1 MSKTTENE
9 AISTL
14 WCRLKALD
22 RQQLTALCSY
32 LGLHGASFYTMR
44 DKLVYGVGGFDYWEL
59 KGVKGMIGEFD
70 PLYEGKTEC
79 FYECCPQ
86 KQQFIQFMLD
96 KGGMGRTS
104 AYQRFRL
111 FNFKKWEIEG
121 IENLLN
127 RFLDFHKD

>member
-9 AISTL
+9 AKATL
-14 WCRLKALD
+14 SCRLEELD
-22 RQQLTALCSY
+22 KQQLTALCFY

-59 KGVKGMIGEFD
+59 KGVKGMIAEFD
-70 PLYEGKTEC
+70 PIYEGEVEK
-79 FYECCPQ
+79 FYDSCTQ

-121 IENLLN
+121 LENLLGL
-127 RFLDFHKD
+127 FLDFHKN

>member
-1 MSKTTENE
+1 MSKRTENE
-9 AISTL
+9 AKTTL

-44 DKLVYGVGGFDYWEL
+44 DKLVYEVGSFDYWEL

-70 PLYEGKTEC
+70 PIYEGEIEN
-79 FYECCPQ
+79 FYESCAK
-86 KQQFIQFMLD
+86 KQQFIQFMLE

-104 AYQRFRL
+104 AYQRFRH

-121 IENLLN
+121 LETLLDM
-127 RFLDFHKD
+127 FLDFHKE